1 MLQTNT
7 ARPTMGFVLCSVAG
21 EWLSTISACIRVQS
35 RPEPYLTCPPVRTP
49 RLISKSKEDAPHR
62 TQKFAVKVKSNH
74 PLQLLAVASKSA
86 STCARVSGSGSG
98 VATVAADE
106 HPGSRNRRVFVFIR
120 ESCVQVRL
128 ECDPRVELERPRVE
142 RAPVLQAV
150 HERFL
155 DVRPV
160 QRHEDDDQGRVDRL
174 RHA

>member
-74 PLQLLAVASKSA
+74 PLQLLAVASESA
-86 STCARVSGSGSG
+86 STCARASGSGSG

-106 HPGSRNRRVFVFIR
+106 DPGSRNR
-120 ESCVQVRL
+120 
-128 ECDPRVELERPRVE
+128 
-142 RAPVLQAV
+142 
-150 HERFL
+150 
-155 DVRPV
+155 
-160 QRHEDDDQGRVDRL
+160 
-174 RHA
+174 